1 MSKKVAEIV
10 VDALQKAGAKR
21 IYGIPGDTINHFTN
35 AVAKS
40 DLRWITVRHEE
51 VGAFAA
57 GGESY
62 MTGELSVCA
71 GTCGPGSLHFVNG
84 IYESHRNGAPV
95 VLIASDVARTESG
108 FNFPQEVDQKK
119 IYEQHSHFCEY
130 ISHPSQ
136 ARRIVTKAAQA
147 ALTKKGVAVVI
158 VNGDMFTETDEDA
171 MDWDVY
177 RPQPVSRPNDA
188 EMAELAAMVDAASK
202 VSVYA
207 GIGAR
212 DARDEIIAFCEKVKA
227 PMVHTTRAKEFLEP
241 NNPYNVGVNGIL
253 GNKAGVEALEDSHLV
268 ITLGCDFAYTQ
279 FYPESKKIV
288 QIDID
293 PTHLGRR
300 SAINMGLV
308 GDAKTT
314 FAALT
319 PLVAPKT
326 DDSHLQTH
334 LKQWAEDLKGYDHEA
349 DEHDP
354 DLIHPQFVTNMLDA
368 KAADDAIF
376 VSDVGT
382 AMVWML
388 RHLKANGKRRFLNS
402 LLHGTMASGFPQAMG
417 AKLAYPDRQVIAMCG
432 DGGLTMLMGDLLT
445 LVQEDIPL
453 KLVVFHNNTL
463 GFVEMEQRVEGLV
476 DHFTGLHN
484 PDFAKLAEACG
495 FAGWHVEQAGEL
507 EAAMD
512 AWLHHDGPALLDVHV
527 NQMELVMPPKVE
539 VSQVAS
545 TALFGVKA
553 VLDGRTK
560 EVVDLLRNNF
570 LR

>member
-1 MSKKVAEIV
+1 MSKNVAEIM

-21 IYGIPGDTINHFTN
+21 VYGIPGDTINHFTT

-40 DLRWITVRHEE
+40 DLRWIGVRHEE

-62 MTGELSVCA
+62 MTGELSICA

-158 VNGDMFTETDEDA
+158 VNGDMFTETDDDA
-171 MDWDVY
+171 MDWEVY
-177 RPQPVSRPNDA
+177 RPQPVCRPSDA
-188 EMAELAAMVDAASK
+188 EMAELAALVDGADK

-212 DARDEIIAFCEKVKA
+212 DAREEIMAFCEKVKA

-253 GNKAGVEALEDSHLV
+253 GNKAGVEALEDADLV

-279 FYPESKKIV
+279 YYPEAKKIV

-300 SAINMGLV
+300 SAINLGLV

-326 DDSHLQTH
+326 DDSHLQAQR
-334 LKQWAEDLKGYDHEA
+334 KQWGEDLKGYDNEG
-349 DEHDP
+349 EESDP
-354 DLIHPQFVTNMLDA
+354 TLIHPQFVANMLDG
-368 KAADDAIF
+368 KADDDAIF

-402 LLHGTMASGFPQAMG
+402 LLHGTMASGMPQAIG
-417 AKLAYPDRQVIAMCG
+417 AKLAYPERQVIAMCG

-476 DHFTGLHN
+476 DHYTTLHN

-495 FAGWHVEQAGEL
+495 FAGWHVEKADAL
-507 EAAMD
+507 EPAMD
-512 AWLHHDGPALLDVHV
+512 AWLQHDGPALLDVHV
-527 NQMELVMPPKVE
+527 NQMELVMPPKIE
-539 VSQVAS
+539 ASQVAS

-553 VLDGRTK
+553 VLDGRTR
-560 EVVDLLRNNF
+560 EVVDLLKNNF